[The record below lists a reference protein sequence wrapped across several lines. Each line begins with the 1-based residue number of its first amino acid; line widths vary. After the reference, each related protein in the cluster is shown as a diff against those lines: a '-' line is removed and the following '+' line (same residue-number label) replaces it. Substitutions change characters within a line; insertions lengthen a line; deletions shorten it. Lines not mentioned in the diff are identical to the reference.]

1 MRLSTLSLALPL
13 LLLAAACGRSTPT
26 EPTPVPVAATPTA
39 ALLPAVSDYL
49 GALSAVEKSTSPV
62 SLEALFDKAEAAQN
76 ALMEVTG
83 DQAVLERYS
92 DAEFAALQAQVRGL
106 KLHREMD
113 IYAQPEPA
121 FFLALAKAH
130 GLPADIAFFERYAA
144 SWGPDLVPT
153 YLKLRPQP
161 TPCVRFGEGLMTPLY
176 AGWKD
181 FAAQHPGAYTAHAA
195 QGSADIEEALA
206 LGTCACD
213 GLESVRTEQA
223 AFLKRFPDAA
233 KASEIKARREQL
245 VTDPDVLP
253 VNCR

>member
-1 MRLSTLSLALPL
+1 MMRLSTLSLALPL
-13 LLLAAACGRSTPT
+13 LMLAVSCGRSTPT
-26 EPTPVPVAATPTA
+26 EATPVPAAPTTA
-39 ALLPAVSDYL
+39 TLPAVSAYL
-49 GALSAVEKSTSPV
+49 SALSTVEKSTSPV

-83 DQAVLERYS
+83 EQAVLERYT

-113 IYAQPEPA
+113 IYAQPEPG

-130 GLPADIAFFERYAA
+130 GQPADIAFFERYAA

-161 TPCVRFGEGLMTPLY
+161 TPCVRFGEDLMTPLY

-181 FAAQHPGAYTAHAA
+181 FATQHPKAYAARAA
-195 QGSADIEEALA
+195 QNSADIEEALV

-233 KASEIKARREQL
+233 KAGEIKARREQL
-245 VTDPDVLP
+245 ATDPDVLP